1 MLKIV
6 EYKDV
11 YKEKVVDLLVQII
24 LNEFDMNEDIEDIKN
39 FDYNSYKNGGG
50 NLWLAVDE
58 EDNVIATSA
67 IEVNSEK
74 SEAKL
79 VRVYLNKD
87 YRGTGVA
94 TEMLNMAI
102 DFAKN
107 INFNRIILGTYKKLE
122 RAVRFYEKNGF
133 KEIYPDTIDDDLA
146 KFYALELKY

>member
-67 IEVNSEK
+67 IEVNNEK
-74 SEAKL
+74 NEGKL
-79 VRVYLNKD
+79 VRVYLNKE
-87 YRGTGVA
+87 YRGTGIA

-102 DFAKN
+102 DFVKS

-122 RAVRFYEKNGF
+122 RAVKFYEKNGF
-133 KEIYPDTIDDDLA
+133 KEIYQDTIDDDLA
-146 KFYALELKY
+146 KYYALELKC

>member
-50 NLWLAVDE
+50 NLWLAIDE

>member
-67 IEVNSEK
+67 IEVNNEK
-74 SEAKL
+74 NEAKL
-79 VRVYLNKD
+79 VRVYLNKE
-87 YRGTGVA
+87 YRGTGIA

-102 DFAKN
+102 DFVKS

-122 RAVRFYEKNGF
+122 RAVKFYEKNGF
-133 KEIYPDTIDDDLA
+133 KEIYQDTIDDDLA
-146 KFYALELKY
+146 KYYALELKC